1 MIEATSCVQVVA
13 QSGYRIYKEWLKPGK
28 KRMFE
33 PIIGVP
39 SAKVRCKRYKPLL
52 EPSLFRRF
60 AALDGSEN
68 SILGFANKYGL
79 LFEGIPV
86 QIPNSTTE
94 LAQDENQVIFLVP
107 ADEHDRYNLVYGERI
122 SAWREEI
129 DRMRRAVEL
138 WELIRHKDT
147 TALREQIKWNS
158 ENNPEGIL
166 YEEGSMVLPNG
177 LEVPAYVETITSK
190 WYRRELFKDLVS
202 KPGCPVI
209 KPARMLLQRWIN
221 EKLKSTV
228 GLRLL
233 WDSSVRNLVMCVQP
247 YCLLGAM
254 WYQLALEMINPG
266 QKIKLCEACGNLFEY
281 DRSTRRF
288 CSDACRKRAARK
300 LRRQE

>member
-1 MIEATSCVQVVA
+1 
-13 QSGYRIYKEWLKPGK
+13 
-28 KRMFE
+28 MFE
-33 PIIGVP
+33 PIISVP
-39 SAKVRCKRYKPLL
+39 SAKVRCKRYNPLL

-60 AALDGSEN
+60 AALNGSEN

-79 LFEGIPV
+79 LFEGMPDMSLFGA
-86 QIPNSTTE
+86 QMLNLTTD
-94 LAQDENQVIFLVP
+94 LAQDAYRVIFLVP

-138 WELIRHKDT
+138 WKLIQHKDT
-147 TALREQIKWNS
+147 TALRERIKWIS
-158 ENNPEGIL
+158 ENNPESIR
-166 YEEGSMVLPNG
+166 YEEGSMALPNA
-177 LEVPAYVETITSK
+177 LEVPAYVELITSK
-190 WYRRELFKDLVS
+190 RYRRELFNDLMS
-202 KPGCPVI
+202 KPGYPVI
-209 KPARMLLQRWIN
+209 KPARMLLQSWIN
-221 EKLKSTV
+221 ARLKSTV

-247 YCLLGAM
+247 HCLLGAM

-266 QKIKLCEACGNLFEY
+266 QKKKLCEACGNLFEY

-300 LRRQE
+300 LQVAKQE